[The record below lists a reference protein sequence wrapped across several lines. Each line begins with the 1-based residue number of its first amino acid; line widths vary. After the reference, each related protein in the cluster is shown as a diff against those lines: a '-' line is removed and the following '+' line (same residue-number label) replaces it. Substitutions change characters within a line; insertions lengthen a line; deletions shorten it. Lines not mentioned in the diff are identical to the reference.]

1 MNLPSANVI
10 PDKLINAKVYMEG
23 SSALLGVADIELPSL
38 EYVTESMSGLGIA
51 GELDTPVIGHFKAIS
66 LKLKWNTVNEN
77 AVILLAPKTHQLDVR
92 ASVQKFDA
100 GNGEF
105 GTDAV
110 KLVARTVPKKFGVGK
125 AEPGKKMDSET
136 ELEVNYLK
144 LSQGGKEL
152 VEIDKL
158 NFICTI
164 AGTDYLAQVRG
175 DLGME

>member
-38 EYVTESMSGLGIA
+38 EYVTESMSGLGI
-51 GELDTPVIGHFKAIS
+51 GHFKAIS

-77 AVILLAPKTHQLDVR
+77 AVTLLAPKTHQLDVR

>member
-77 AVILLAPKTHQLDVR
+77 AVTLLAPKTHQLDVR

-100 GNGEF
+100 ERRVRHRRREAGGPHRPQKIRRRQGRTGQENGFGNR
-105 GTDAV
+105 A
-110 KLVARTVPKKFGVGK
+110 
-125 AEPGKKMDSET
+125 
-136 ELEVNYLK
+136 
-144 LSQGGKEL
+144 
-152 VEIDKL
+152 
-158 NFICTI
+158 
-164 AGTDYLAQVRG
+164 
-175 DLGME
+175 

>member
-1 MNLPSANVI
+1 
-10 PDKLINAKVYMEG
+10 MEG

-77 AVILLAPKTHQLDVR
+77 AVILLAPKTHQLDIR

-110 KLVARTVPKKFGVGK
+110 KRVARTVPKKFGVGK

>member
-1 MNLPSANVI
+1 M
-10 PDKLINAKVYMEG
+10 
-23 SSALLGVADIELPSL
+23 
-38 EYVTESMSGLGIA
+38 
-51 GELDTPVIGHFKAIS
+51 
-66 LKLKWNTVNEN
+66 NEN
-77 AVILLAPKTHQLDVR
+77 AVTLLAPKTHQLDVR

-125 AEPGKKMDSET
+125 TEPGKKMDSET